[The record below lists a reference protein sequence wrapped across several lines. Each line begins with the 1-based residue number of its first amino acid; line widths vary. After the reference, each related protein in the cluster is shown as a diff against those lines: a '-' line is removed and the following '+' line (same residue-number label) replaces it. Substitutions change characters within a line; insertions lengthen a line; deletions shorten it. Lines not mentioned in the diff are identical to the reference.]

1 MDKIDLNNF
10 NIRTDLALEAID
22 LYNYKDS
29 NDIKEEKYTKGK
41 VTVTKITVEKGAEEH
56 IHKKAGIYYTLD
68 TSAILTHDH
77 DDLLETENVLT
88 DVLREILEHEQIKP
102 ESTGLIV
109 GLGNYNVTPDS
120 LGPVVVDNVMVTR
133 HMFLLQPES
142 ISEGVRN
149 VSALAPGVM
158 GTTGIET
165 SDIIQS
171 VIDKIKVDYV
181 IVIDAL
187 ASRSIHRVNKTIQ
200 ITNTGISPGSGVGNK
215 RKELSKDTL
224 GIPVI
229 AIGIPTVVDIA
240 TITYDVIDFVLR
252 YLNYKI
258 KNDAKPSNSL
268 LTSGERVA
276 LEEIDLPTQEQAK
289 VLLGT
294 FGSLSEQEKRSL
306 LAEIL
311 TPNGYNMMV
320 TPKEIDIDIDDLS
333 KVISRAI
340 DRAIHPIVNDA

>member
-1 MDKIDLNNF
+1 MD
-10 NIRTDLALEAID
+10 LEIIM
-22 LYNYKDS
+22 L
-29 NDIKEEKYTKGK
+29 
-41 VTVTKITVEKGAEEH
+41 
-56 IHKKAGIYYTLD
+56 
-68 TSAILTHDH
+68 
-77 DDLLETENVLT
+77 
-88 DVLREILEHEQIKP
+88 P
-102 ESTGLIV
+102 
-109 GLGNYNVTPDS
+109 PDS

-181 IVIDAL
+181 IAIDAL

-258 KNDAKPSNSL
+258 KMMPN
-268 LTSGERVA
+268 
-276 LEEIDLPTQEQAK
+276 QAT
-289 VLLGT
+289 L
-294 FGSLSEQEKRSL
+294 
-306 LAEIL
+306 
-311 TPNGYNMMV
+311 Y
-320 TPKEIDIDIDDLS
+320 
-333 KVISRAI
+333 
-340 DRAIHPIVNDA
+340 